1 MKFSFSSLRLKKL
14 SIRVK
19 LSALLLVLSML
30 PLLTSTGFLTSFF
43 DKVVKTQNE
52 QFQQQIAE
60 LNIDRI
66 QDWLELKISA
76 VEEIIKQHPE
86 FKTGDSQKILPVL
99 RVMDEA
105 DSQIDGYMVVNPKGD
120 GTDLNNVTINVADR
134 EYFKKAVELKKP
146 IISDMLI
153 SKKTGKYVLPIA
165 VPILDDSGNVSAMI
179 AITVSPETITEL
191 TGAIKIKKTGSG
203 FIVSGSGEYYTN
215 PDTSKIGKK
224 AADFETSESA
234 QASLQQMLTQ
244 NQGTS
249 LYINS
254 EGKQVLSYFAMIPN
268 TSWKLVVTTPTNEIY
283 EEVMDARQMSMVF
296 ALIAAVLVILIA
308 IIATGYIIRPIL
320 RISRVMTLVANG
332 DLNQRVDVNSE
343 DELGQMNAS
352 INATVDA
359 LGQMVRKINVTIQQ
373 VASATEELLE
383 STEQSSQ
390 ASAQIASSINE
401 VASGTDNQLQG
412 AEQSARAM
420 EEMAAG
426 VQRIAE
432 SSGIVADQTQDVN
445 NQLESG
451 YSEIEIAISQMN
463 IIVNAA
469 NQAADVIQQLN
480 SHSAEIG
487 HIVSVITEI
496 SNQTS
501 LLSLNAS
508 IEAARAGEQ
517 GRGFAVVA
525 NEVKKLAEETKSS
538 VTDISDLIG
547 QIQASSSNAVES
559 MQHNVT
565 EINDGI
571 QKMQHIGEAFGKIR
585 NSVRHV
591 SEQIQ
596 EVSATTEE
604 MSAGTEQITAS
615 LEDMVGIAKES
626 ANNSQMVAS
635 STEEQTAIMETINR
649 SAQNLNTMMHELKD
663 LVKVFRT

>member
-1 MKFSFSSLRLKKL
+1 MKLSFSSLRLKKL

-52 QFQQQIAE
+52 QFQQQIAA

-66 QDWLELKISA
+66 HDWLELKISA

-86 FKTGDSQKILPVL
+86 FKSGDSQKILPAL

-105 DSQIDGYMVVNPKGD
+105 DSQVDGYMVVNPKGD
-120 GTDLNNVTINVADR
+120 GTDLNNVTINIADR

-179 AITVSPETITEL
+179 AITVSAETITEL
-191 TGAIKIKKTGSG
+191 TAAIKMKNTGSG
-203 FIVSGSGEYYTN
+203 FIISGSGEYYTN
-215 PDTSKIGKK
+215 PDASRIGKK
-224 AADFETSESA
+224 AGDFETSESA
-234 QASLQQMLTQ
+234 QAGLQQMLTQ

-254 EGKQVLSYFAMIPN
+254 EGKQVLSNFATIPN
-268 TSWKLVVTTPTNEIY
+268 TSWKLVVTTPTSEIY
-283 EEVMDARQMSMVF
+283 EEVMNARQMSMVF
-296 ALIAAVLVILIA
+296 AVIAAVLVILIA

-343 DELGQMNAS
+343 DELGQMSAS

-359 LGQMVRKINVTIQQ
+359 LGQMVRKINVTIHQ

-383 STEQSSQ
+383 STEQSSL

-420 EEMAAG
+420 EEMSAG

-469 NQAADVIQQLN
+469 NQAAAVIQQLN

-538 VTDISDLIG
+538 VSGISDLIG

-571 QKMQHIGEAFGKIR
+571 RKMQHIGEAFGKIR
-585 NSVRHV
+585 DSVRHV

-615 LEDMVGIAKES
+615 LEDMVSIAKES
-626 ANNSQMVAS
+626 ANNSQLVAS
-635 STEEQTAIMETINR
+635 STEEQTAIMEMINR
-649 SAQNLNTMMHELKD
+649 STQNLNTMMKELKD